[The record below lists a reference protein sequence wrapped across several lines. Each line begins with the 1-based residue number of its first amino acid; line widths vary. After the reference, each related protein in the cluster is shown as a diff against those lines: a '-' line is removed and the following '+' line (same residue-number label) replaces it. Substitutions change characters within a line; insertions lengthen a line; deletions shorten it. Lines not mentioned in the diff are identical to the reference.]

1 MKEIVRGLAGVPL
14 MFISHSAINVERP
27 SERSIEQSE
36 RSIESKLRPE
46 TEMAKLKKL
55 KERMLTG
62 GDGVAAG
69 RVAKEKKK
77 KKKGGPNPLSCKK
90 KSKKPFAKKS

>member
-27 SERSIEQSE
+27 SERSIKQSE

-46 TEMAKLKKL
+46 NEMAKLKKL
-55 KERMLTG
+55 KERMLTAGVDG
-62 GDGVAAG
+62 GAAG
-69 RVAKEKKK
+69 RVVKKK

-90 KSKKPFAKKS
+90 KSKKPFAKNS